1 MKDLMSKWGAPSTSP
16 WTFREKRELL
26 HVNCS
31 LLNKGGLFVK
41 FLDVAE
47 VMMRKTMTKM
57 VNKAIKI

>member
-1 MKDLMSKWGAPSTSP
+1 
-16 WTFREKRELL
+16 
-26 HVNCS
+26 
-31 LLNKGGLFVK
+31 VK